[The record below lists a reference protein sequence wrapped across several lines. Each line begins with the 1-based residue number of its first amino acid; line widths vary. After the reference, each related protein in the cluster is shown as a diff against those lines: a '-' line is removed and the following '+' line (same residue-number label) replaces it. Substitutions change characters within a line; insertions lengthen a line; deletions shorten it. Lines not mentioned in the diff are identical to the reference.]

1 MVTEAMLAVRGETLR
16 LLPERAVYW
25 PGASTLFVAD
35 VHLGKTATH
44 NAYGRALP
52 QADTADDLA
61 RLTSALERTQART
74 LIVLGDLIHAAKGRD
89 ALTLQAFETWRQAHP
104 ALEIRLIRGNH
115 DRGADAPE
123 NWRLIT
129 LDGPAPLAPF
139 VLSHAPIDSES
150 DYVLSGHLHPGVEL
164 KGRGRQLLRLPCFWF
179 AENAA
184 VLPAFG
190 GFTGLSMVRPQI
202 GDRLFAITSRSVI
215 PVTPSPGTGEG
226 AGG

>member
-1 MVTEAMLAVRGETLR
+1 MVTDALIAIRGETLR

-25 PGASTLFVAD
+25 PRADTLFVAD

-52 QADTADDLA
+52 QADTADDLS
-61 RLTSALERTQART
+61 RLASALERTNAQT
-74 LIVLGDLIHAAKGRD
+74 LVVLGDLIHAAKGRD
-89 ALTLQAFETWRQAHP
+89 ALTLQAFEAWRAAHP
-104 ALEIRLIRGNH
+104 ALEIRLVPGNH

-123 NWRLIT
+123 SWRLT
-129 LDGPAPLAPF
+129 VLDGPVPLDPF
-139 VLSHAPIDSES
+139 VLTHVPSES
-150 DYVLSGHLHPGVEL
+150 ETGYILSGHLHPGVEL

-190 GFTGLSMVRPQI
+190 GFTGLSMIRPRA
-202 GDRLFAITSRSVI
+202 GDRVFAVTDRSVI
-215 PVTPSPGTGEG
+215 EVHALPPPEG
-226 AGG
+226 P

>member
-1 MVTEAMLAVRGETLR
+1 MVTDATIAVRGETLR

-25 PGASTLFVAD
+25 PRTQTLFVAD

-61 RLTSALERTQART
+61 RLSQALERTQAQT

-89 ALTLQAFETWRQAHP
+89 ALTLQAFEAWRSAHP
-104 ALEIRLIRGNH
+104 ALEIQLVLGNH

-123 NWRLIT
+123 NWRLT
-129 LDGPAPLAPF
+129 TVDAPAPLDPF
-139 VLSHAPIDSES
+139 VLTHAPAHSES
-150 DYVLSGHLHPGVEL
+150 GYVLSGHLHPGVEL

-190 GFTGLSMVRPQI
+190 SFTGLSMVRPRA
-202 GDRLFAITSRSVI
+202 GDRVFAITDHSVI
-215 PVTPSPGTGEG
+215 EVHALPPPDGP
-226 AGG
+226 

>member
-1 MVTEAMLAVRGETLR
+1 MVTEALIAVRGETLR

-25 PGASTLFVAD
+25 PRTQTLFVAD

-44 NAYGRALP
+44 NAYGRGLP

-61 RLTSALERTQART
+61 RLTGALERTQAQT
-74 LIVLGDLIHAAKGRD
+74 LIVLGDLIHAARGRD
-89 ALTLQAFETWRQAHP
+89 ALTLQAFETWRGAHP
-104 ALEIRLIRGNH
+104 TLEIRLIRGNH

-123 NWRLIT
+123 SWRLT
-129 LDGPAPLAPF
+129 VVDGPASLDPF
-139 VLSHAPIDSES
+139 VLTHAPAQSETG
-150 DYVLSGHLHPGVEL
+150 YVLSGHLHPGVEL

-190 GFTGLSMVRPQI
+190 GFTGLSMVRPRL
-202 GDRLFAITSRSVI
+202 GDRLFAVTDRSVI
-215 PVTPSPGTGEG
+215 EVHASRPD
-226 AGG
+226 AL

>member
-1 MVTEAMLAVRGETLR
+1 MVTEAMIAVRGETLR

-25 PGASTLFVAD
+25 PRTHTLFVAD
-35 VHLGKTATH
+35 VHLGKTAMH

-52 QADTADDLA
+52 QADTVDDLA
-61 RLTSALERTQART
+61 RLTVALERTNAQT

-89 ALTLQAFETWRQAHP
+89 ALTLQAFETWRESHAD
-104 ALEIRLIRGNH
+104 LEIRLIRGNH

-123 NWRLIT
+123 DWQLET

-139 VLSHAPIDSES
+139 VLSHAPIESES
-150 DYVLSGHLHPGVEL
+150 GYVLSGHLHPGVEL

-190 GFTGLSMVRPQI
+190 GFTGLSMVRAQI
-202 GDRLFAITSRSVI
+202 GDRLFAITDRSVI
-215 PVTPSPGTGEG
+215 AVAPSPPTGDG
-226 AGG
+226 PDR